1 MAASNCGAVTIPPP
15 GKVTDAGFGLE
26 ALLDFRWQLTLDGAL
41 LDADEIAALAEAK
54 RPLIR
59 LRGRWVILDPA
70 LLDTAAPP
78 AADADARRP
87 RRSVPCSR
95 ARLRSTARR

>member
-1 MAASNCGAVTIPPP
+1 MTASSCGPWSLRRRS
-15 GKVTDAGFGLE
+15 KLTDAGFGLA

-59 LRGRWVILDPA
+59 LRGRWVILD
-70 LLDTAAPP
+70 
-78 AADADARRP
+78 RP
-87 RRSVPCSR
+87 C
-95 ARLRSTARR
+95 